1 MDPWQAP
8 PSYHVTQVLDQGS
21 LFGTREPSAAC
32 IGRIAK
38 IQKRGRDA
46 GGTHAGGGL
55 RTADFGARSGG
66 TIRSRMSRSGTCRV
80 DSERSAIFQI
90 DPGWSFVNPVK
101 PRKSGQEGWG
111 TPSCP
116 SLDDVERFIYAPRQ
130 LERPCLRL
138 GWFGWSLIL
147 IPGQY
152 LA

>member
-1 MDPWQAP
+1 M
-8 PSYHVTQVLDQGS
+8 TQVLDQGS

-38 IQKRGRDA
+38 IQTRGRDT

-90 DPGWSFVNPVK
+90 DPGY
-101 PRKSGQEGWG
+101 PRVVI
-111 TPSCP
+111 C
-116 SLDDVERFIYAPRQ
+116 
-130 LERPCLRL
+130 
-138 GWFGWSLIL
+138 
-147 IPGQY
+147 
-152 LA
+152 